1 MTMHVNF
8 RIDWGYQ
15 YLYSRR
21 HYHPYFHWD
30 GSLECENGIIN
41 KTFQLDYP
49 VIWFGPGH
57 CAKETQLDFPQWQS
71 TTRRGMAGVR
81 IEAEVEDNAVF
92 HLRTLSGN
100 FDFSVRDI
108 TEKGRIV
115 FPVGPKYL
123 GCNVIVTRTGYY
135 WFQRSALPGETLWEA
150 EDFAEQVPIRDW
162 ARMRTAWIA
171 PGEKLSFEYTVPESK
186 HDFAETLFHAVCMIA
201 PEYTPGNEKQVADF
215 VPVRLY
221 CDGKVVAENTRFYR
235 YHDRYMQILEDL
247 FLRVKAAPGK
257 HVFTLENLHKQYNFL
272 INRISMRQCEYD
284 HLQFSLP
291 RWALTGEEQI
301 GKIFAVKAEDVTI
314 HYPGGSCELS
324 LQEGWNEFRF
334 TLKEAGRNI
343 PVTVNSSRGVID
355 EVYALPDEVPEVMVG
370 FDMTTVPH
378 DASGDMDWL
387 LDYTW
392 RTQLGNIVVFRSFLY
407 TPEHKRYAV
416 DDKLLYKWAD
426 FCRTHKIHVEA
437 ATDFD
442 KAPSGGISAEAQTY
456 DSSIT
461 PSGLIAGAGNMLHSV
476 GRHEWPGAV
485 YAFDPQPEWES
496 NDMKTAM
503 EHYIKRLKIEVD
515 RAHNAA
521 PRAAFGDASGGHR
534 YCYMAGVDFIR
545 SETMVPHTQHL
556 LSQARPA
563 AEVFKDGE
571 WGVHIAIQHPCQP
584 YSESHLGQYYLSL
597 FQPWMMGANMI
608 YEEDCLFNMFK
619 EERQAWDDLLTKGK
633 RDMTR
638 QFFKFVK
645 THPRKGKVIRK
656 IAFVEGR
663 YAAPFNGFICDSE
676 QTPDYSV
683 WGMFGNNAP
692 EWGHNQVEKCR
703 QVLDVLMPGAST
715 HPLRQDFTK
724 RRFFFSGTPY
734 GDFDEVP
741 TEAAA
746 DYLKQYSLLLHM
758 GWNTMIGEDYD
769 KLRKF
774 VHNGGTLLI
783 GLTQFSTHV
792 KRDFLA
798 DMQDLALWNNGNLS
812 EFCGVKVKGPGEVF
826 SGEWNSPDRNN
837 FPDVTLSAI
846 PSKSPDEDGIC
857 RLAAV
862 ELCGA
867 EPYIWDAAK
876 KVPLVVRYR
885 YGSGTVYLLTA
896 YAYFGH
902 EALQKIMAQLVA
914 HLASENQPECRVIDN
929 SREVFWNMWDESPEV
944 KRLMLL
950 NTDWSSSANCKTV
963 TVATP
968 NVTFTTE
975 VTERSAKIIT
985 VIGNTVV
992 EAPLDMHVQVTGRRT
1007 LRIYGSQSG
1016 EIVIREKDT
1025 LRKINV
1031 DLTDTTEV
1039 TVEF

>member
-1 MTMHVNF
+1 MYINF

-21 HYHPYFHWD
+21 HYHPFFHWD
-30 GSLECENGIIN
+30 GFLECENGSIT

-49 VIWFGPGH
+49 VIWYGPGQ
-57 CAKETQLDFPQWQS
+57 CAKETLLPAPRWQS
-71 TTRRGMAGVR
+71 TTRRGMAGIR
-81 IEAEVEDNAVF
+81 IEAEVAENTVF
-92 HLRTLSGN
+92 HLHTLSGN
-100 FDFSVRDI
+100 FDFSARDI
-108 TEKGRIV
+108 LEKGRIV
-115 FPVGPKYL
+115 FPTGPKYL
-123 GCNVIVTRTGYY
+123 NCAVCVTRTGYY
-135 WFQRSALPGETLWEA
+135 WFQRAALPGETLWEA
-150 EDFAEQVPIRDW
+150 DDFQGQKPVRNW

-171 PGEKLSFEYTVPESK
+171 PGEALSFEYTVPESK

-201 PEYTPGNEKQVADF
+201 PEYTPETEKQVADF
-215 VPVRLY
+215 VPVKLL
-221 CDGKVVAENTRFYR
+221 CDGKPVAENTRFYR
-235 YHDRYMQILEDL
+235 YHDKFMQMLEDL
-247 FLRVKAAPGK
+247 FLRVQIAPGK
-257 HVFTLENLHKQYNFL
+257 HVFTLQNLHKQYNFL
-272 INRISMRQCEYD
+272 INRISMRQCGYD

-291 RWALTGEEQI
+291 GWALTNEEQI
-301 GKIFAVKAEDVTI
+301 GRIFAVKDESVAI
-314 HYPGGSCELS
+314 QYPEGKIELS
-324 LQEGWNEFRF
+324 LQKGWNEFRF
-334 TLKEAGRNI
+334 TLKAAGKN
-343 PVTVNSSRGVID
+343 VQFATHASCGVID
-355 EVYALPDEVPEVMVG
+355 EVYALANEVPEVMVG

-392 RTQLGNIVVFRSFLY
+392 RTQLGNLVVFRSFLY
-407 TPEHKRYAV
+407 KPDRTRYAV
-416 DDKLLYKWAD
+416 DDDLLYKWAD
-426 FCRTHKIHVEA
+426 FCRMHKIYVEA

-442 KAPSGGISAEAQTY
+442 KLPSSGLSGGIQSLNSEPCP
-456 DSSIT
+456 SS
-461 PSGLIAGAGNMLHSV
+461 LIAGAGNMLHSV

-503 EHYIKRLKIEVD
+503 EHCIKRLKIEVD

-534 YCYMAGVDFIR
+534 YCYMAGIDFIR

-563 AEVFKDGE
+563 AEVFKNGE

-584 YSESHLGQYYLSL
+584 YYENHLGQYYLSL

-619 EERQAWDDLLTKGK
+619 EERQAWDDALTKGK

-638 QFFKFVK
+638 DFFKFVK
-645 THPRKGKVIRK
+645 THPRKGKVVRK

-663 YAAPFNGFICDSE
+663 YAAPFNGFICGSE

-703 QVLDVLMPGAST
+703 QVLDVLMPGANT
-715 HPLRQDFTK
+715 HPLRQDFAK

-746 DYLKQYSLLLHM
+746 SYLKQYNLLLHM
-758 GWNTMIGEDYD
+758 GWNTMIAEDYN
-769 KLRKF
+769 KLHEF
-774 VHNGGTLLI
+774 VNNGGTLLI

-798 DMQDLALWNNGNLS
+798 DMQDLALWNNGDLS
-812 EFCGVKVKGPGEVF
+812 EFCGVKVKGAGEVF
-826 SGEWNSPDRNN
+826 SGEWNSPDREK
-837 FPDVTLSAI
+837 FPEAALSAI
-846 PSKSPDEDGIC
+846 PSRFPDEDGVC
-857 RLAAV
+857 RLADL

-876 KVPLVVRYR
+876 KVPLVVRHR
-885 YGSGTVYLLTA
+885 CGKGTVYLLTA

-902 EALQKIMAQLVA
+902 ESLQKIMARLVA
-914 HLASENQPECRVIDN
+914 HLAAGNLPECFVEDA
-929 SREVFWNMWDESPEV
+929 SGEVFWNMWDESESV

-950 NTDWSSSANCKTV
+950 NTDWSTPGNSKTV
-963 TVATP
+963 TVRTP
-968 NVTFTTE
+968 AMSFTTQ
-975 VTERSAKIIT
+975 VTERQAKLLT
-985 VIGNTVV
+985 VINRAVIEVPCGMFAEVLAEDLLQLHGGNSGTLAIHRPDGTT
-992 EAPLDMHVQVTGRRT
+992 EEKFIEFQDTTQVQVQ
-1007 LRIYGSQSG
+1007 L
-1016 EIVIREKDT
+1016 
-1025 LRKINV
+1025 
-1031 DLTDTTEV
+1031 
-1039 TVEF
+1039 